1 MARCG
6 AFGWDCVVWRG
17 AIRFNPAGSTLSG
30 DDAFNGI
37 FEWQIQ

>member
-1 MARCG
+1 MGRPG
-6 AFGWDCVVWRG
+6 DFGWACAGWRG
-17 AIRFNPAGSTLSG
+17 AIRFNPAGSIPSG